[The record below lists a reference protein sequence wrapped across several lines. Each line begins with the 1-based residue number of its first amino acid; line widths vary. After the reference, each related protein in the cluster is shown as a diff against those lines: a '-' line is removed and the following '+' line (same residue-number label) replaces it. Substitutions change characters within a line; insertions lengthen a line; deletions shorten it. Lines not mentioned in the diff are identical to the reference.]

1 MRWKESNAK
10 ERMKVRDMQND
21 INRYRA
27 RERKGE
33 NIDKKRK
40 ERVKKKRID

>member
-1 MRWKESNAK
+1 VREESKAK
-10 ERMKVRDMQND
+10 ERMKIRDMQND
-21 INRYRA
+21 INRYRT

-40 ERVKKKRID
+40 QRVK